1 VTKVALS
8 GGAYEARSVVAAAQR
23 SLNLYGEP
31 LPEALGEPAKVA
43 NYPTPGSVL
52 AAVVGPGPI
61 RGIKPASNGSVYV
74 VSGSGVYY
82 LNATGGGDLLG
93 SITAGLV
100 TPVSMADNTLTLV
113 IVDGTSGG
121 WTVDLATNAFAPLSD
136 PTGAFVGADHVSY
149 LDTFLIFNKPGTPQL
164 YWTQSLSIEFDPLD
178 FANKSA
184 YTDNLATHLVV
195 KREIWLIGT
204 VTTEIWYDTGA
215 TDTGAGSSQFAPVQ
229 SVFVDHGTIAKYSPA
244 GYDNSCFWLTSDRQ
258 GHGFVV
264 QGSGYQTK
272 RVSTYAIE
280 AAFQEYPRI
289 DDAIGMTYQIAGHS
303 FYVLT
308 FPTADKTWVYDAT
321 TGLWHEWA
329 WIDSNGVEHR
339 HRANCSAP
347 AYGQLLL
354 IGDWQN
360 GNIYTLDNAV
370 FTDNGAPI
378 KRLRSFP
385 HMLADGKRVFY
396 RQFLA
401 DMDTGRTD
409 FGVIREISLRWS
421 DDRGHSFGNPVLQ
434 PIGDVGEYRTSLQF
448 QRLGM
453 ARDRVWELS
462 WSVPMDTAL
471 LGAWVDATVASS

>member
-1 VTKVALS
+1 
-8 GGAYEARSVVAAAQR
+8 
-23 SLNLYGEP
+23 
-31 LPEALGEPAKVA
+31 VA
-43 NYPTPGSVL
+43 NYPTPGTRL
-52 AAVVGPGPI
+52 LGTIGPGPV
-61 RGIKPASNGSVYV
+61 RGIKQATNGSTYI
-74 VSGSGVYY
+74 VSGNEVH
-82 LNATGGGDLLG
+82 LVNTATWTSTWLG
-93 SITAGLV
+93 AITAGLV

-113 IVDGTSGG
+113 IVDGSSGG
-121 WTVDLATNAFAPLSD
+121 WTVDLATNAFAAISD
-136 PTGAFVGADHVSY
+136 PTGSFVGADHISY

-164 YWTQSLSIEFDPLD
+164 YWTLSLSTQFDALD

-184 YTDNLATHLVV
+184 YTDDISTLLVV

-229 SVFVDHGTIAKYSPA
+229 SVFVDHGAIAKYSPA
-244 GYDNSCFWLTSDRQ
+244 GYDNSCFWLTADRQ

-272 RVSTYAIE
+272 RISTYAIE

-339 HRANCSAP
+339 HRANCSSP
-347 AYGQLLL
+347 VGTLLV

-360 GNIYTLDNAV
+360 GNLYALDNSV

-378 KRLRSFP
+378 KRVRSFP

-401 DMDTGRTD
+401 DMDSGRTD
-409 FGVIREISLRWS
+409 FGVIRDISLRWS

-434 PIGDVGEYRTSLQF
+434 SIGDVGEYLTSLQW
-448 QRLGM
+448 QRLGY

-462 WSVPMDTAL
+462 WSVPMSTAL